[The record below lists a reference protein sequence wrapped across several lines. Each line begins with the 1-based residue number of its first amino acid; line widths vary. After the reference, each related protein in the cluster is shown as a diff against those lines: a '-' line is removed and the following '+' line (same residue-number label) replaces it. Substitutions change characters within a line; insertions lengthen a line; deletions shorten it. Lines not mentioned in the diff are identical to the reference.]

1 MSILDGVLETIKKRE
16 GGMDKFLDD
25 LYHKMTKDDS
35 LIIVD
40 TTKPVKKKQLTIDD
54 LIEQLEVLRIVEGGN
69 TVVYMEDS
77 SGYDNE
83 VTGIVVDHKSIVLH

>member
-1 MSILDGVLETIKKRE
+1 MSIWDGVLETIKKRE

-35 LIIVD
+35 PIIVD

-77 SGYDNE
+77 SGYDSE
-83 VTGIVVDHKSIVLH
+83 VTGIVVDHKSIVLK